1 MLDSYQS
8 LLGRPLVDRQG
19 SDLVVAE
26 RLYRAAFVVVA
37 HGTGPDPVLSYGNAV
52 ALALWEM
59 HADAVTRTPS
69 RLTAEPADRAE
80 RARLLDR
87 TLRDGF
93 VDDYSGVRISRTGRR
108 FHIERAIIWN
118 LSDATGAHVGQA
130 ATFDQWTP
138 LG

>member
-59 HADAVTRTPS
+59 HADAFTRTPS
-69 RLTAEPADRAE
+69 RLTAEPAAYAVVVFPIHSHAQIGPKDEAGAIRAE
-80 RARLLDR
+80 TRRNFMITEVAPGVSHVKYVVSLD
-87 TLRDGF
+87 LKGW
-93 VDDYSGVRISRTGRR
+93 I
-108 FHIERAIIWN
+108 
-118 LSDATGAHVGQA
+118 
-130 ATFDQWTP
+130 P
-138 LG
+138 